1 MLTVAH
7 AVHDPLAGV
16 LMCGTGGFLRVRDDH
31 ARMVQ
36 ILGQLVDEH
45 ARLPTHR
52 SGWLPGGAGAGR
64 GRPGG
69 GGGHVRVH
77 RVRLVSASGQF
88 SAGGLLDLP
97 QFRGGTRRIHVE
109 RVTQRRARLATA
121 VATQMG
127 QHHTLLAR
135 IQVTPRRGSHLN
147 QFGLGCFHGGLPH
160 SLCRLLSWLR
170 RAQASQLV
178 DVLPV
183 LGDELT
189 PIRPCGFAGHQ
200 NAGSA
205 LAHGSSSAAGWLAN
219 GSATPVPAVFV
230 VLPPV

>member
-16 LMCGTGGFLRVRDDH
+16 LVRGTGGFLRVRDDH

-36 ILGQLVDEH
+36 ILGQFLDEH

-52 SGWLPGGAGAGR
+52 RGGSPGGAGA
-64 GRPGG
+64 
-69 GGGHVRVH
+69 V
-77 RVRLVSASGQF
+77 RVRLVSASGRF
-88 SAGGLLDLP
+88 GVGGLLDLP
-97 QFRGGTRRIHVE
+97 QFRGGACRIHVE

-127 QHHTLLAR
+127 QHHTLLAGGQIMPWR
-135 IQVTPRRGSHLN
+135 ARHLT
-147 QFGLGCFHGGLPH
+147 QFGFGDLHIGLPH
-160 SLCRLLSWLR
+160 SCRLCLCLLSWL
-170 RAQASQLV
+170 AHAAQLV

-183 LGDELT
+183 AGDDLT
-189 PIRPCGFAGHQ
+189 PIRPCGFGAHQ

-205 LAHGSSSAAGWLAN
+205 LAHGSSSAAVWLAN
-219 GSATPVPAVFV
+219 GSVTPVPAVFA